1 MGDAYR
7 RRAERTLSE
16 APDERFI
23 QANERTL
30 LAWLRTALAML
41 GFGFLIARVR
51 LGEPLSHQGDT
62 LLFVAGLGV
71 LLFAPLTLGVAV
83 ARYWKTDKAL
93 REGRTVLTGPVTVA
107 IIVSLIIPLCL
118 AVAAALVATR

>member
-1 MGDAYR
+1 M
-7 RRAERTLSE
+7 SE
-16 APDERFI
+16 GPDERFL

-51 LGEPLSHQGDT
+51 LGDPTNHPSDT

-71 LLFAPLTLGVAV
+71 LLLAPVTLAITVV
-83 ARYWKTDKAL
+83 RYWRTDKAL
-93 REGRTVLTGPVTVA
+93 REGRRARTGPVTVA
-107 IIVSLIIPLCL
+107 LIVSLFIPLCL
-118 AVAAALVATR
+118 AVAVALVVTR